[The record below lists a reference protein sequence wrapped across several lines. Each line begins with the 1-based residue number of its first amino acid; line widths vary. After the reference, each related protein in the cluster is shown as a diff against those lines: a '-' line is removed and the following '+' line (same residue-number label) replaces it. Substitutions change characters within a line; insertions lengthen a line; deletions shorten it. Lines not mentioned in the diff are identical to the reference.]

1 MAYPEM
7 YEVRRVLL
15 LEDDEPQWFVEID
28 GTDYGPFEAEYL
40 VAEFLEH
47 WNIDPWEVDDLLD
60 EIEMDLTVC
69 SDRAAVPVK
78 EIARLRRFFEQQS
91 VMIDKLQDQLRN
103 AIKREK
109 VS

>member
-7 YEVRRVLL
+7 YEVRRVL

-28 GTDYGPFEAEYL
+28 GTDYGPFEAEHL
-40 VAEFLEH
+40 VDDFLQD
-47 WNIDPWEVDDLLD
+47 WNIDSWEVDDLLD
-60 EIEMDLTVC
+60 EIEIDLTC
-69 SDRAAVPVK
+69 STSCSVPPG

-103 AIKREK
+103 AIKRERTA
-109 VS
+109 